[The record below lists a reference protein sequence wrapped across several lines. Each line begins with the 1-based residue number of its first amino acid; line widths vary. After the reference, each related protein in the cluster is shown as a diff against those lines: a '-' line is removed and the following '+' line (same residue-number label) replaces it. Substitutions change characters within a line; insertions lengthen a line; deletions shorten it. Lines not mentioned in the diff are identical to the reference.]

1 MTINPA
7 SCVQVQGGKN
17 TRSSY
22 GNTCSGLFMFV
33 CVLVCA
39 SVFFYVCLCGFL
51 RVVYVNLCGCLCLC
65 VVYVSL
71 CVFVCVCVYAGQNTR
86 PRYGNTCYVLFMLVC
101 VFICLCVSVL
111 FILARECVFFMFL
124 CVWFVCLYLVYVCLC
139 IAYVY
144 M

>member
-1 MTINPA
+1 MSVYRVFVMTINPA

-39 SVFFYVCLCGFL
+39 SVFFYVCLCGCL
-51 RVVYVNLCGCLCLC
+51 RVVYVYLCVCLC
-65 VVYVSL
+65 VVCVSL

-86 PRYGNTCYVLFMLVC
+86 PRYGNMCFVLFMLVC

-111 FILARECVFFMFL
+111 FILARECVLFMFL
-124 CVWFVCLYLVYVCLC
+124 CVSFVCL
-139 IAYVY
+139 
-144 M
+144 